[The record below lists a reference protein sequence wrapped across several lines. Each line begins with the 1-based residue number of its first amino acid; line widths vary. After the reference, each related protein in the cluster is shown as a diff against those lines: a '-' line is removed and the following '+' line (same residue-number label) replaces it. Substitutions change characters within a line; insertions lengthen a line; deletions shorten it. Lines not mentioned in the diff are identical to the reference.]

1 MLVTKTRRGTTTMQF
16 RDYYR
21 GLVRHARRG
30 GPSHDE
36 ALRDYRDTLSRKFRV

>member
-1 MLVTKTRRGTTTMQF
+1 MLVTKTRTEATTMQF

-30 GPSHDE
+30 GPNHDE
-36 ALRDYRDTLSRKFRV
+36 ALRDYRDTLARRFRV